1 MKTKL
6 LTLTFI
12 LFSILSYAQTD
23 VVAKAGKPSKS
34 FTVGGTPAL
43 LNLQDTLTIEL
54 RTYQKQILTKL
65 DSVQK
70 AFAADVEK
78 NKEVIATFNTLMQRS
93 ASIQEQSRQAQ
104 ELILDAQGIDPKK
117 FRISGGDLT
126 KGTLKLE
133 KIK

>member
-6 LTLTFI
+6 LTLAFI

-23 VVAKAGKPSKS
+23 VVAKAGKPTLQAKS
-34 FTVGGTPAL
+34 SPK
-43 LNLQDTLTIEL
+43 DTLTIEL

-93 ASIQEQSRQAQ
+93 AAIQEQSRQAQ

-117 FRISGGDLT
+117 YRISGGDLT

>member
-6 LTLTFI
+6 LTFAFI

-23 VVAKAGKPSKS
+23 VVAKAGKATLQAKS
-34 FTVGGTPAL
+34 SPK
-43 LNLQDTLTIEL
+43 DTLTIEL

-117 FRISGGDLT
+117 YRISGGNLT
-126 KGTLKLE
+126 MGILKVE
-133 KIK
+133 RVK